1 MIYPCWQILKYVISC
16 KDLDIIIIYVS
27 VLDLNTEGL
36 LNFSH
41 CWQIVKYVMSCI
53 SYFTSIMKMTH
64 VRNDTSYVLV
74 VNNKNMCNVIDIIFH
89 IYEMTYGSYFGQNE
103 IGDVFI
109 IKIQFS

>member
-1 MIYPCWQILKYVISC
+1 MIYPCWKILKYVISC
-16 KDLDIIIIYVS
+16 KHLDIKIMYVS

-64 VRNDTSYVLV
+64 VINDTSYVLV
-74 VNNKNMCNVIDIIFH
+74 VNNENM
-89 IYEMTYGSYFGQNE
+89 
-103 IGDVFI
+103 
-109 IKIQFS
+109 